1 MTAKTT
7 RKTRKSSAKAEPTYS
22 DMLATCIRASRTID
36 SLNKSLTKLIDSKD
50 STIDLWSFEGEQHD
64 IAIGSRVLLRVKH
77 MPDGKV
83 FYNAQ

>member
-7 RKTRKSSAKAEPTYS
+7 RKTRKSQEATYS
-22 DMLATCIRASRTID
+22 DMLATCVRASKNID

-50 STIDLWSFEGEQHD
+50 SIIDLWSFEGEPHD

>member
-1 MTAKTT
+1 MKPKTT
-7 RKTRKSSAKAEPTYS
+7 AQNTKLPKATYS
-22 DMLATCIRASRTID
+22 DLLATCVRASRTID

-50 STIDLWSFEGEQHD
+50 SIIDLWSFEGKQHD